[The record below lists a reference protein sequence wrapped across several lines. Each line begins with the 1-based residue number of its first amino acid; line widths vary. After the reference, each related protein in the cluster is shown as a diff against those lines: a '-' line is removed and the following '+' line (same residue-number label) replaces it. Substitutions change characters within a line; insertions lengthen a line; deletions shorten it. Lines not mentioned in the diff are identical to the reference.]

1 MDLRKRITEEIT
13 DVKYNQFLVFVSRV
27 LLSKYKNFSDDPENI
42 VPSIKKYARQ
52 FGFQWQEEE
61 LVNKAIASFRLS
73 PTLNVNDESFIKE
86 PKLKRF
92 VVEAEVM
99 WNGYGTDYYEGT
111 LEGYSEDEVDTR
123 IHENSE
129 WNELELIE
137 RDLRDYEASEVTIN
151 DIVEKEIPPLK
162 LKESKNSKTSDE
174 FSMYED
180 YYKNLSPDSFSIKR
194 KGDEIIIKLKK

>member
-1 MDLRKRITEEIT
+1 MNLRKRITEEIT
-13 DVKYNQFLVFVSRV
+13 EVKYDQFLVFVSRV
-27 LLSKYKNFSDDPENI
+27 LSSKYKNFSDDPEKI
-42 VPSIKKYARQ
+42 VSSIRKYARQ

-61 LVNKAIASFRLS
+61 LVNKAIASFQLS
-73 PTLNVNDESFIKE
+73 PTLNVNDENFIKE

-92 VVEAEVM
+92 EVEAEVM

-111 LEGYSEDEVDTR
+111 LEGYSKEDIEKR
-123 IHENSE
+123 ILEDSE

-137 RDLRDYEASEVTIN
+137 RDIRSYEASDVEIQNMEEKEVT
-151 DIVEKEIPPLK
+151 P
-162 LKESKNSKTSDE
+162 LKESKNSKTTDE

>member
-1 MDLRKRITEEIT
+1 MNLRKRITEEIT
-13 DVKYNQFLVFVSRV
+13 EVKYDQFLVFVSRV
-27 LLSKYKNFSDDPENI
+27 LSSKYQNFSDDHEKI
-42 VPSIKKYARQ
+42 VSSIRKYARQ

-61 LVNKAIASFRLS
+61 LVNKAIASFQLS
-73 PTLNVNDESFIKE
+73 PTLNVNDENFIKE

-92 VVEAEVM
+92 EVEAEVM

-111 LEGYSEDEVDTR
+111 LEGYSKEDIEKR
-123 IHENSE
+123 ILEDSE

-137 RDLRDYEASEVTIN
+137 RDVRSYEASDVEIQNMEEKEVT
-151 DIVEKEIPPLK
+151 P
-162 LKESKNSKTSDE
+162 LKESKNSKTTYE

>member
-1 MDLRKRITEEIT
+1 MNLRKRITEEIT
-13 DVKYNQFLVFVSRV
+13 EVKYDQFLVFVSRV
-27 LLSKYKNFSDDPENI
+27 LSSKYQNFSDDPEKI
-42 VPSIKKYARQ
+42 VSSIRKYARQ

-61 LVNKAIASFRLS
+61 LVNKAIASFQLS
-73 PTLNVNDESFIKE
+73 PTLNVNDENLIKE

-92 VVEAEVM
+92 EVEAEVM

-111 LEGYSEDEVDTR
+111 LEGYSKEDIEKR
-123 IHENSE
+123 ILEDSE

-137 RDLRDYEASEVTIN
+137 RDVRSYEASDVEIQNMEEKEVT
-151 DIVEKEIPPLK
+151 P
-162 LKESKNSKTSDE
+162 LKESKNSKTTDE

>member
-13 DVKYNQFLVFVSRV
+13 EVKYNQFLVFVSRV
-27 LLSKYKNFSDDPENI
+27 LSSKYQNFSDDPEKI
-42 VPSIKKYARQ
+42 VSSIKKYSRQ

-61 LVNKAIASFRLS
+61 LLNKAIASFQLS
-73 PTLNVNDESFIKE
+73 PTLNVNDENFIKE
-86 PKLKRF
+86 PKLKQF
-92 VVEAEVM
+92 EVEAEVM
-99 WNGYGTDYYEGT
+99 WNGYGTDYYEGIIEAYT
-111 LEGYSEDEVDTR
+111 EDDVEKR
-123 IHENSE
+123 ITEDSE

-137 RDLRDYEASEVTIN
+137 RDIRNYEASEVEIQN
-151 DIVEKEIPPLK
+151 MSEKEITP
-162 LKESKNSKTSDE
+162 LKESKNSKTTDE